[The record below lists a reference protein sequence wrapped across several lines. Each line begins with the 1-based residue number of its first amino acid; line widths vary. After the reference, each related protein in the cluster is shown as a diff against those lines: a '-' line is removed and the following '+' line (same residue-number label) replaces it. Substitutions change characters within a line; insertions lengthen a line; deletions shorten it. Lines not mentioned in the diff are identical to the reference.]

1 MNPITFLIEA
11 KNELAKV
18 VWPTRKQTLQYTA
31 AVVLFSLA
39 VAAILGAADLGFF
52 KVFEKLVAR

>member
-1 MNPITFLIEA
+1 MNPINFLVEV

-31 AVVLFSLA
+31 TVVLFS
-39 VAAILGAADLGFF
+39 VVIAAILGAADLGLF
-52 KVFEKLVAR
+52 KIFETIVSK